1 MIQLSKEQ
9 QFEFEKILMTG
20 ILKTLKDENLLSDRQ
35 LYSAILKVNQITL
48 SELS

>member
-9 QFEFEKILMTG
+9 QFEFEKMLMIG

-35 LYSAILKVNQITL
+35 LCSAILKVNQITL
-48 SELS
+48 LELS